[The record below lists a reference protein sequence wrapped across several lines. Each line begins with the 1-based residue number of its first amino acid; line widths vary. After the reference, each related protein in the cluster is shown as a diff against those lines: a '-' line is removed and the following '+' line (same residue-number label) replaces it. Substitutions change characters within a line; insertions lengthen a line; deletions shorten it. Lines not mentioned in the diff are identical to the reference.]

1 MNELEVDKLNEVYLQ
16 IRNLTQS
23 SALEL
28 KEYFSCFID
37 NYWFS
42 PKVKAKLWDG
52 KISFYDWKNQTIPF
66 GLFPQFVKFCN
77 KFNYQYKVNFSKE
90 DVINQITDEEFEEFY
105 EAIFKDSTYSPRD
118 YQDESI
124 KKALRMKRGVIESA
138 TASGKSLSIYAIIRF
153 ILGIITEN
161 KKILFVVPNI
171 NLVNQIFSDF
181 VDYGWK
187 QAESNCS
194 LIYNNSKKVDW
205 EKPII
210 ISTWQSLIK
219 KPAEFFQKFQA
230 VIVDEVHLAQA
241 ISINK
246 ILKQCINADYRIGL
260 TGTMPESLISQFTI
274 YGYLGP
280 KIFEIK
286 SFELIEKGILS
297 KIKIANI
304 LLQYPKETVYEY
316 WHDDEDNIKKTS
328 YQDELNIIYGYKKRN
343 EIFKYIINNINQ
355 SHNVLI
361 LCHKINHLKLIK
373 EYIEKIFTNHK
384 IYEIYGLTEGDERE
398 RIRKLSNLQESTIIL
413 GTYATLSTGFNLPR
427 LHHIIFASSFR
438 SKIKIL
444 QSIGRGLRV
453 HDTKDRLLV
462 WDIVDDLSWVHN
474 WGDNDVKHINYVY
487 EHWKERLRYYNAQN
501 FNYITKVIN
510 ISDITI

>member
-1 MNELEVDKLNEVYLQ
+1 MDEFIEVDKLNETYLQ

-28 KEYFSCFID
+28 KEFLSCFIE
-37 NYWFS
+37 NRYFN
-42 PKVKAKLWDG
+42 PKVKAKIWDG

-77 KFNYQYKVNFSKE
+77 KFNYQFKVNFSKD
-90 DVINQITDEEFEEFY
+90 DVINNISDEEFEEFY
-105 EAIFKDSTYSPRD
+105 NAIFKDSSFSPRD
-118 YQDESI
+118 YQDEAI
-124 KKALRMKRGVIESA
+124 KKALRMKRGIIESP
-138 TASGKSLSIYAIIRF
+138 TASGKSLNIYAIIRF
-153 ILGIITEN
+153 ILGISEN
-161 KKILFVVPNI
+161 KILFIVPNI

-194 LIYNNSKKVDW
+194 LVYNNSKMINW
-205 EKPII
+205 EKSII

-241 ISINK
+241 MSINK

-280 KIFEIK
+280 KIFEMK
-286 SFELIEKGILS
+286 SSELIEKGILS
-297 KIKIANI
+297 KIKIANLVI
-304 LLQYPKETVYEY
+304 KYPKETIYDY
-316 WHDDEDNIKKTS
+316 WHDVDDTIKKTS
-328 YQDELNIIYGYKKRN
+328 YQEELDIIYGYDKRN
-343 EIFKYIINNINQ
+343 DIFKYIITNIDQN
-355 SHNVLI
+355 HNVLI
-361 LCHKINHLKLIK
+361 LCHKISHLKLIK
-373 EYIEKIFTNHK
+373 EYIEKNFTKHK

-427 LHHIIFASSFR
+427 LHHIIFASSYR

-453 HDTKDRLLV
+453 HDTKDRLIV

-474 WGDNDVKHINYVY
+474 WGDNDVNHINHVY
-487 EHWKERLRYYNAQN
+487 SHWHERLRYYNVQG
-501 FNYITKVIN
+501 FDYMTKDIN
-510 ISDITI
+510 ISDISI